1 MDTFSP
7 HVWRTVHD
15 LNRAK
20 HTLLDCRECA
30 SSLHLSDELYLKKIN
45 RTFIDDVRRSTP
57 QTPQVLQPIIIQKQ
71 NERTPRQLLT
81 TSDVPDY
88 LYRAIVK
95 QSRKDQEQVLKES
108 SKLALYSSDI
118 PATQYDHL
126 RMTSHGELVNHPKK
140 NHSGPVDSYN
150 FDREL
155 VHRKLQEEADE
166 NSDLGRKMNGK
177 WTELARRAS
186 MTKIGKTTFPG
197 NAAQVSSNL
206 NNDSCSLCYNR

>member
-7 HVWRTVHD
+7 QVWRTVHD

-57 QTPQVLQPIIIQKQ
+57 QTTQVLQPIIIQKQ

-126 RMTSHGELVNHPKK
+126 RMTSHG
-140 NHSGPVDSYN
+140 
-150 FDREL
+150 DREL
-155 VHRKLQEEADE
+155 VHRKLQEVADE
-166 NSDLGRKMNGK
+166 NSDLWRKMNGK